1 MDAQLLWRKL
11 ALGIRT
17 PLMALVSLT
26 LWFQSIP
33 QLSAQPSVGN
43 IVGLGAVDC
52 FQFLKDVKENPTRAQ
67 REYLAWSQGFMSG
80 VLLGRPPG
88 IDEGLNLNPSTFGLL
103 KQLEFLREY
112 CTQQPFQDFA
122 QAAKALYKRL
132 REERNH

>member
-1 MDAQLLWRKL
+1 
-11 ALGIRT
+11 
-17 PLMALVSLT
+17 MALVSLT
-26 LWFQSIP
+26 LWFQPIP

-52 FQFLKDVKENPTRAQ
+52 FQFLKDVKESPTSAQ

-88 IDEGLNLNPSTFGLL
+88 VDEGLNLNPSTFGLL

-112 CTQQPFQDFA
+112 CTQQPFQDFVEA
-122 QAAKALYKRL
+122 VKELYKRL